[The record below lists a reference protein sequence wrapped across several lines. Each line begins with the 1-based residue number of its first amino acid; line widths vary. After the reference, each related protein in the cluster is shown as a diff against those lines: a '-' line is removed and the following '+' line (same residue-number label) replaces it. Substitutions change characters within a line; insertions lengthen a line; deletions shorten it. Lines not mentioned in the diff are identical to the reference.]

1 MLIPLLPMLPDNL
14 FNSGFTFD
22 QAEANLHYR
31 YRVLNSI
38 LIIAGAFSFLFA
50 LLSSLGINDIGPIH
64 PKVDYLYSVICFL
77 SILLLRKRRG
87 LFTLVATILVVTTF
101 LTFVSALLFV
111 TTDEFRL
118 VWFYL
123 VVYISYILLG
133 PRAGIWM
140 TVSSI
145 AVVLLCAQLF
155 DLQLSRTSMV
165 TALLG
170 LVIASLL
177 YHSYSRH
184 MVDSLTE
191 LDMALK
197 QANEANKAKNLF
209 LAKISHEFRT
219 PLNGLLGMAH
229 ILRGTKLDDEQKH
242 YLDSFEHS
250 GKILKTLIDEL
261 LDLSKIEAGRLQ
273 LVNRS
278 FDTFQLALDLQVAS
292 EWLFDGSAVVF
303 STDFDAGMPLQ
314 LIGDRER
321 LMQVILNLVN
331 NAAKFTPQGEVT
343 LQIGGEIIADSYRLH
358 VEVRDTGI
366 GIPEEKQEEIFGN
379 FNQLATDR
387 NLNNGVGLGLAISRR
402 LINIMGG
409 DLYLSSVEGVGSRF
423 WFDVDLLVNTDIE
436 TPGPLEI
443 KTPDTEML
451 HILVVDDNQINILA
465 ASVILE
471 QAGYTVTTAVHG
483 REAVDKIRAGRFDVV
498 LMDVHMPVM
507 DGVEATME
515 IRKGAAGDTRDIPVI
530 GVTASVMQDEIKYFL
545 DAGMDA
551 VVEKPIDP
559 ETLIQTISALQH
571 HE

>member
-1 MLIPLLPMLPDNL
+1 MLPDNFL
-14 FNSGFTFD
+14 NSGFTFN
-22 QAEANLHYR
+22 QSEANLHYR
-31 YRVLNSI
+31 YRVLNSV
-38 LIIAGAFSFLFA
+38 LTIAALFSFLFA
-50 LLSSLGINDIGPIH
+50 LLSDLGFNDIGPIH
-64 PKVDYLYSVICFL
+64 SKVDYLYSVICFL

-111 TTDEFRL
+111 SSDEFRL

-145 AVVLLCAQLF
+145 AVVILCAQLF
-155 DLQLSRTSMV
+155 ELQLSQTSMV

-184 MVDSLTE
+184 MADSLTE

-278 FDTFQLALDLQVAS
+278 FDTFQLALDVQVAS

-343 LQIGGEIIADSYRLH
+343 LQIGGEIIADTYRLH

-409 DLYLSSVEGVGSRF
+409 DLYLGSVEGVGSRF
-423 WFDVDLLVNTDIE
+423 WFDVDLLVNTNIE
-436 TPGPLEI
+436 TPEPLEI
-443 KTPDTEML
+443 KTPDTETL

-465 ASVILE
+465 ASVILK

-483 REAVDKIRAGRFDVV
+483 REAIDKIRAGRFDVV

-530 GVTASVMQDEIKYFL
+530 GVTASVMQDEINYFL

-551 VVEKPIDP
+551 VVEKPIEP
-559 ETLIQTISALQH
+559 ETLIQTISGLQKH
-571 HE
+571 A

>member
-1 MLIPLLPMLPDNL
+1 MLPDNFL
-14 FNSGFTFD
+14 NSGFTFN
-22 QAEANLHYR
+22 QSEANLHYR
-31 YRVLNSI
+31 YRVLNSV
-38 LIIAGAFSFLFA
+38 LTIAALFSFLFA
-50 LLSSLGINDIGPIH
+50 LLSDLGFNDIGPIH
-64 PKVDYLYSVICFL
+64 SKVDYLYSAICVF

-87 LFTLVATILVVTTF
+87 LFTLVATILVVSTF

-111 TTDEFRL
+111 SSDEFRL
-118 VWFYL
+118 VWFYF
-123 VVYISYILLG
+123 VVYISYMLLG
-133 PRAGIWM
+133 PRAGIWT
-140 TVSSI
+140 TVTII
-145 AVVLLCAQLF
+145 AVVFVCANLF
-155 DLQLSRTSMV
+155 ELQLSQTAMF
-165 TALLG
+165 TALMG
-170 LVIASLL
+170 LIIASLL

-184 MVDSLTE
+184 MADSLGE

-261 LDLSKIEAGRLQ
+261 LDLSKIEAGKLQ
-273 LVNRS
+273 LTNRP
-278 FDTFQLALDLQVAS
+278 FDTFQLALDVQVAS

-321 LMQVILNLVN
+321 LMQVIINLVN

-343 LQIGGEIIADSYRLH
+343 LQIGGEIVGDIYRLH

-379 FNQLATDR
+379 FNQLSSDK

-402 LINIMGG
+402 LINIMGS
-409 DLYLSSVEGVGSRF
+409 DLYLGSIVGVGSRF
-423 WFDVDLLVNTDIE
+423 WFDVELLINDDIE
-436 TPGPLEI
+436 IPEPVELNTPA
-443 KTPDTEML
+443 TESL

-465 ASVILE
+465 ASMILK
-471 QAGYTVTTAVHG
+471 QAGHKVTTAEHG
-483 REAVDKIRAGRFDVV
+483 REAIDKLCAERFDAV

-507 DGVEATME
+507 DGVEATRE
-515 IRKGAAGDTRDIPVI
+515 IRKDAAGGNNTIPVI
-530 GVTASVMQDEIKYFL
+530 GVTASVMQEEINYFL

-559 ETLIQTISALQH
+559 ETLIQTITGLQNH
-571 HE
+571 A